1 MRDIEQWLDP
11 SFSLDRSVMEDGC
24 RSWLRVA
31 LLHRGKR
38 IGIASMA
45 ARASAVSIPTN
56 TRTPDR
62 VAEPVAV
69 SPVHELLATT
79 PFLDQ
84 RASWRIVGGRYRTL
98 GSPCGSAN

>member
-11 SFSLDRSVMEDGC
+11 SFALDRSVMEGGC

-45 ARASAVSIPTN
+45 AR
-56 TRTPDR
+56 
-62 VAEPVAV
+62 
-69 SPVHELLATT
+69 
-79 PFLDQ
+79 Q
-84 RASWRIVGGRYRTL
+84 
-98 GSPCGSAN
+98 CGFYTDEQTHP